1 MGLMI
6 STSVIMVSTI
16 MILLINFADESF
28 TIAANPSKNL
38 LTILFIYDICVAIM
52 DIRKRVRDRD
62 D

>member
-28 TIAANPSKNL
+28 TIAVNPSKNL
-38 LTILFIYDICVAIM
+38 LTILFIYDICVAII